1 MQQIRG
7 RIVGNE
13 GVGVMEEE
21 GEVKAGRYK
30 HKERRY
36 VKKVKKQENKRGV

>member
-1 MQQIRG
+1 MSHAANKRADS
-7 RIVGNE
+7 RNE

-21 GEVKAGRYK
+21 GEIKAGRYK

-36 VKKVKKQENKRGV
+36 VKKVKK